1 MKKVLKWIG
10 IAVVLLIV
18 IGAIASMGDDSP
30 TSTNTA
36 QQNQQQQA
44 EQTKPEPL
52 VVTVDKLMDDLET
65 NALNASNTYKGQY
78 VEVTGRL
85 GVIDSSGK
93 YISLYP
99 INDEFAIIGIQ
110 CYITEDQKA
119 AVSQLQKDQQVAVV
133 GTITDVGEVLGYS
146 LQVESIK

>member
-119 AVSQLQKDQQVAVV
+119 AVSQLQKDQQVTVV
-133 GTITDVGEVLGYS
+133 GTITDAGEVLGYS